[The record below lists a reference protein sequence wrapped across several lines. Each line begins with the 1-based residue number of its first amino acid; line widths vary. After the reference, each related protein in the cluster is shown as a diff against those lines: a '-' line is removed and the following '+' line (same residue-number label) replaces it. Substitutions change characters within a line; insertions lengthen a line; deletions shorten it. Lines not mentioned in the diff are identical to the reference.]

1 MILLYIGTFVVA
13 VMHFTLSQDALTLQL
28 HNYQNPFIV
37 DEGVASEIIFSIL
50 GADDLTNYSLALAQE
65 TAASF
70 YTRCSLNVS
79 SVHCWEVKRDDCQ
92 CANLGQGQRRFKLT
106 VTFEASHVGQW
117 MFAVWSHNVTPVFF
131 NVTFVEQST
140 EEIHTTSNVLHHTT
154 AFGPRDLK
162 YGRARA

>member
-1 MILLYIGTFVVA
+1 MTQTLIETRLTSKHQFFELKSYFLLSRSSRLG
-13 VMHFTLSQDALTLQL
+13 LCSLPDALTLQL

-37 DEGVASEIIFSIL
+37 DEGVASEIIFSIH
-50 GADDLTNYSLALAQE
+50 GADDLTNYRLALAQE
-65 TAASF
+65 TTTSF

-92 CANLGQGQRRFKLT
+92 CVNLGQGRRRFKLT

-131 NVTFVEQST
+131 NVTFVGE
-140 EEIHTTSNVLHHTT
+140 
-154 AFGPRDLK
+154 
-162 YGRARA
+162 